1 MNTQYD
7 NEFTKVRNEV
17 LVAVFKKASE
27 YHEHKDEMPDLK
39 TNSTRYRR
47 HISSEKFIPTTL
59 EKDLSFAYAATL
71 TQILATITTT
81 TEGPCSALHLLA
93 EFYETDKR
101 IYGECKDAEGVIA
114 GVYLLDA
121 KDLFIRYAD
130 SCQDKNSIFASV
142 LRICQSDT
150 YGLRSSIFNN
160 VTSFLD
166 EKQIRSLIKEVLVMA
181 ENAETTQ
188 QQYSHIYMI
197 NCFARQLED
206 VRLFEKTLELMKKQ
220 FESVKVGF
228 DL

>member
-1 MNTQYD
+1 MTGVQ
-7 NEFTKVRNEV
+7 T
-17 LVAVFKKASE
+17 
-27 YHEHKDEMPDLK
+27 
-39 TNSTRYRR
+39 
-47 HISSEKFIPTTL
+47 
-59 EKDLSFAYAATL
+59 
-71 TQILATITTT
+71 
-81 TEGPCSALHLLA
+81 CALP
-93 EFYETDKR
+93 
-101 IYGECKDAEGVIA
+101 I
-114 GVYLLDA
+114 
-121 KDLFIRYAD
+121 
-130 SCQDKNSIFASV
+130 
-142 LRICQSDT
+142 
-150 YGLRSSIFNN
+150 SSIFNN